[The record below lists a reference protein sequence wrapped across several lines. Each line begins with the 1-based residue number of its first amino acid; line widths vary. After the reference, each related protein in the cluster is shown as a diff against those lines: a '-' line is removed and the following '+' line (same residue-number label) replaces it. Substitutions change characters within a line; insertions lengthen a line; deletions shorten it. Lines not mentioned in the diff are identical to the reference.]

1 MSLIA
6 WSDAKFSVKNPTID
20 SQHQRLVEMINE
32 LNEAMAS
39 RKGFDTTN
47 KVLEKA
53 VAYTVYH
60 FQTEE
65 ELMEKF
71 AYPGRAA
78 HKAQHE
84 AFKTKVAALQRDFSE
99 HDASVPR
106 ELLSYLREWL
116 TQHIVTVD
124 RELGTFLMDHEVK
137 PPTSLKN

>member
-1 MSLIA
+1 MSLIV
-6 WSDAKFSVKNPTID
+6 WEDAKLSVKNPTID

-39 RKGFDTTN
+39 RRGFEITHR
-47 KVLEKA
+47 VLEKA

-65 ELMEKF
+65 DLMDKY
-71 AYPGRAA
+71 AYPASAA
-78 HKAQHE
+78 HKAQHR
-84 AFKTKVAALQRDFSE
+84 AFTTKVTSLAQNFNE

-106 ELLSYLREWL
+106 ELLNYLRNWL

-124 RELGTFLMDHEVK
+124 QELGTFLLGREA
-137 PPTSLKN
+137 

>member
-1 MSLIA
+1 MALII
-6 WSDAKFSVKNPTID
+6 WDDAKFSVKNSTID

-39 RKGFDTTN
+39 RKGFDITN
-47 KVLEKA
+47 RVLEKA

-71 AYPGRAA
+71 AYPDRAA

-84 AFKTKVAALQRDFSE
+84 AFKAKVTALKRDFSE

-106 ELLSYLREWL
+106 ELLSYLRDWL

-124 RELGTFLMDHEVK
+124 RELGTFLLDHESK
-137 PPTSLKN
+137 PETSPEN